1 MKFLVYSQAWIALLA
16 GSLAWVSTFS
26 ISGDPDL
33 LPIHGLISL
42 TTFSL
47 YGWHKIFAY
56 SKANSEYKLLERY
69 SFVASYPTASKILYT
84 AVAII
89 ALYWYLTGS
98 FSFPLLLGL
107 FGLGLAVFY
116 VLPRVVSQLAGLR
129 SSYIKPFVIASA
141 WAIVTALLPTLQ
153 IEPDLNP
160 LQLCLLFGERF
171 GHTLMV
177 AFCFDWRDREMDEKS
192 GLKNWSTKSFENNI
206 IACFLALL
214 IAFVCRYSIPNDN
227 LIAAITKLGILPGY
241 WVAMAFSARIED
253 YFSDFTY
260 DFWYNGIL
268 GLPAVGLII
277 LVLL

>member
-1 MKFLVYSQAWIALLA
+1 MKLLVYSQAWIALLA

-69 SFVASYPTASKILYT
+69 SFVALYPTASKILYT

-116 VLPRVVSQLAGLR
+116 VLPRVVSQLEGLR

-141 WAIVTALLPTLQ
+141 WAIVTALLPVLQ
-153 IEPDLNP
+153 IEPDLNSV
-160 LQLCLLFGERF
+160 QLCLLFGERF

-177 AFCFDWRDREMDEKS
+177 AFCFDWRDREMDK
-192 GLKNWSTKSFENNI
+192 KNQLLSISTKSFRINF
-206 IACFLALL
+206 IACTLALGLAFICRL
-214 IAFVCRYSIPNDN
+214 ILS
-227 LIAAITKLGILPGY
+227 T
-241 WVAMAFSARIED
+241 
-253 YFSDFTY
+253 
-260 DFWYNGIL
+260 
-268 GLPAVGLII
+268 
-277 LVLL
+277 